1 MCCVLAVCGGRTI
14 ALSFSTTDVITT
26 SIRSII
32 LDALFFSDCMA
43 GTIFISH
50 HRPAFFSPPPRVH
63 RND

>member
-32 LDALFFSDCMA
+32 LDTLFSDCMA
-43 GTIFISH
+43 LSLTHTIVLPS
-50 HRPAFFSPPPRVH
+50 SPPPPRAS
-63 RND
+63 